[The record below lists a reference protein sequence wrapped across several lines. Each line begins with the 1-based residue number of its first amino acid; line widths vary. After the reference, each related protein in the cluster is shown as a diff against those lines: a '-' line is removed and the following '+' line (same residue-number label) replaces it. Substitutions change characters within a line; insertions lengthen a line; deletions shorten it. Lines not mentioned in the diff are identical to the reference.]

1 MLKKMTKIRW
11 EMNSEAPHMGTY
23 IQAAEVE
30 KTLQSISAEL
40 RRLGGTAYMDSELC
54 NDLADEVDDLI
65 Q

>member
-11 EMNSEAPHMGTY
+11 EMRDEAPAMGTY

-30 KTLQSISAEL
+30 ETIRSITAEL